1 MLGETQRITIAIS
14 QKLLNELESTLNKSK
29 LERKLQ
35 ALDWMVSPVINL
47 IAESVVLY
55 SIDEI
60 TVPNLRDPD
69 DNILLVLEAYQ
80 GISMMTAK
88 DFWQRYFESN

>member
-1 MLGETQRITIAIS
+1 M
-14 QKLLNELESTLNKSK
+14 NELESTLNKSK